1 MTRYVV
7 YRYLVMYTN
16 LKKTSSRNFPT
27 SDLAR
32 PLPPLSSDFIGFGLT
47 PPPPKKSDVVCGCS
61 LATPCCLVALY
72 AMAHSPIVLCAC
84 LSIMKT

>member
-27 SDLAR
+27 SDLAG

-61 LATPCCLVALY
+61 LIAN
-72 AMAHSPIVLCAC
+72 H
-84 LSIMKT
+84 IMETIENLLANCGFLPSNCDGCN